1 MRLCE
6 TSGGRPAAVS
16 CALENEMAKVAVQFT
31 DTMDHYLLCR
41 PQATSGQVL
50 KPKAS
55 NGTSPIFFLRTY
67 SSGFRLQS
75 STSQP
80 WLPEELRVGIRDGA
94 EVGRAPYLALPSP
107 PPLLATP
114 KDEIFWLSYGA
125 QQGFD
130 VRKRYS
136 NKRKFDRMIRSCRFV
151 CANEGHRLK
160 DKMNHLIKCL
170 RAETRTDCQVHMGLI
185 LDREKRNYKVTKLI
199 LEHNHTLQLPQT

>member
-1 MRLCE
+1 VIATRRLAVTAQTGSAKSGDRRAPARSRKVMNLPSARDRIGIWSGGMRLCE
-6 TSGGRPAAVS
+6 TSGGRPAAAS

-107 PPLLATP
+107 PPLAP
-114 KDEIFWLSYGA
+114 ADA
-125 QQGFD
+125 
-130 VRKRYS
+130 
-136 NKRKFDRMIRSCRFV
+136 
-151 CANEGHRLK
+151 
-160 DKMNHLIKCL
+160 
-170 RAETRTDCQVHMGLI
+170 RAAVAAAA
-185 LDREKRNYKVTKLI
+185 
-199 LEHNHTLQLPQT
+199 